1 MLALRS
7 APVAIRI
14 LLAALTFLFAVYA
27 AELLFPLLPAVIAD
41 PFMKFVSNAIFVG
54 AAALCA
60 ARGLRGSDERGT
72 WLLMGLGV
80 LAWGL
85 GLFYY
90 TFFQWDLETIPVPS
104 LADAGYLMIYPPVWA
119 ALMLLYRS
127 RIRGRTAALWI
138 DGAIGA
144 LAVGAIGAAVVLDA
158 VLDSVDGASLGAA
171 VNLSYPLADVVM
183 LGLVVGVLA
192 MTGWRKA
199 GAWGWIAGGLALF
212 ALSDSLYFYGIAL
225 GTYKEGVIYDA
236 GWPAAVLLLAYG
248 AWTPA
253 SPLREGAA
261 RERRQIM
268 LPITFAVASLG
279 LLIYDHFGPTNL
291 VALVLASSC
300 LVAVLV
306 RLVVTH
312 GDNRRMLATSREE
325 ATTDALTGLGNRR
338 LLTRDLERVAEDA
351 TTERPACLAIFDLD
365 GFKAYNDVYGHPAG
379 DSLLIRLSSALRA
392 SVKGRGDA
400 YRMGGDEFCVLGR
413 PEQSDTDLVLA
424 DAAEALSE
432 RGDGFTIS
440 CSYGRVMLPAEAAGA
455 EHALHV
461 ADQRMYLQ
469 KNGGRVSAG
478 RQSSDVLLRALAE
491 RHPSL
496 GDHVH
501 GVAELAV
508 SIGARL
514 GLLPEELEDLRQAA
528 ELHDMGKVA
537 IPDAIL
543 DKPGP
548 LDDAEWEFMRRH
560 TIIGERILQAA
571 PALER
576 VATIVRSTHERMDG
590 EGYPDRLAGEA
601 IPLAARI
608 VLVCDA
614 FEAMTADRTYRK
626 AMSAEVAIEEL
637 ERCAGS
643 QFDPRVVNAF
653 RALASAAVRAAG
665 VAARDDLQ
673 R

>member
-1 MLALRS
+1 MLALHS
-7 APVAIRI
+7 APGAIR
-14 LLAALTFLFAVYA
+14 LALATLALLFAVYA
-27 AELLFPLLPAVIAD
+27 AELVFGFLPAAVAD
-41 PFMKFVSNAIFVG
+41 PYMKWVSLLIFGSSAV
-54 AAALCA
+54 LCGL
-60 ARGLRGSDERGT
+60 RGLRGPGERGA

-85 GLFYY
+85 GLLYY
-90 TFFQWDLETIPVPS
+90 TLVQWDLETIPVPS
-104 LADAGYLMIYPPVWA
+104 PADAGYLMVYPPVFA

-127 RIRGRTAALWI
+127 RIRGRSGALWI

-158 VLDSVDGASLGAA
+158 VLGSVDGAGLAA
-171 VNLSYPLADVVM
+171 ATNLSYPIADVVM

-192 MTGWRKA
+192 MTGWRRA
-199 GAWGWIAGGLALF
+199 GAWVWIAGGLALF
-212 ALSDSLYFYGIAL
+212 AVSDSLYFYGIAL
-225 GTYKEGVIYDA
+225 GTYEEGVIYDA
-236 GWPAAVLLLAYG
+236 GWPGAVLLLAYG

-253 SPLREGAA
+253 SPLRAA
-261 RERRQIM
+261 AVRERREIL
-268 LPITFAVASLG
+268 LPIVFAAASLG
-279 LLIYDHFGPTNL
+279 LLIFDHFQPTNVL
-291 VALVLASSC
+291 ALALASSC
-300 LVAVLV
+300 LVAVLM

-312 GDNRRMLATSREE
+312 GDNRRMLATSRQE
-325 ATTDALTGLGNRR
+325 ASTDALTGLGNRR
-338 LLTRDLERVAEDA
+338 SLTRELERVAAEA
-351 TTERPACLAIFDLD
+351 TTDRPACLAIFDLD

-379 DSLLIRLSSALRA
+379 DSLLIRLSSSLRA
-392 SVKGRGDA
+392 AVAGRGDA
-400 YRMGGDEFCVLGR
+400 YRMGGDEFCVLAC
-413 PEQSDTDLVLA
+413 PEDGDVARLLA
-424 DAAEALSE
+424 EAAEALSE
-432 RGDGFTIS
+432 GGDGFTIT
-440 CSYGRVMLPAEAAGA
+440 CSYGQVLLPAEAASP

-478 RQSSDVLLRALAE
+478 RQSSDVLLRALSE

-501 GVAELAV
+501 GVAELAGT
-508 SIGARL
+508 IGERL

-548 LDDAEWEFMRRH
+548 LNDDEWQFMRRH

-590 EGYPDRLAGEA
+590 KGYPDRLAGEA

-614 FEAMTADRTYRK
+614 FEAMTADRSYRK
-626 AMSAEVAIEEL
+626 AMSPEVAIEEL
-637 ERCAGS
+637 ERCAGT
-643 QFDPRVVNAF
+643 QFDARVVTAF
-653 RALASAAVRAAG
+653 RALVDQRARL
-665 VAARDDLQ
+665 ARG
-673 R
+673 

>member
-7 APVAIRI
+7 APVAIRFVLATLT
-14 LLAALTFLFAVYA
+14 LLLAVYA
-27 AELLFPLLPAVIAD
+27 AQLVFTFLPSVVAD
-41 PFMKFVSNAIFVG
+41 PFTKFVSDSIFLS
-54 AAALCA
+54 AAAVCA
-60 ARGLRGSDERGT
+60 ARGLRGPGERGA
-72 WLLMGLGV
+72 WLLIGLGV

-85 GLFYY
+85 GLLYF

-104 LADAGYLMIYPPVWA
+104 LADAGYLMVYPPVYA
-119 ALMLLYRS
+119 ALVLLYRS
-127 RIRGRTAALWI
+127 RIRGRTVSLWI

-144 LAVGAIGAAVVLDA
+144 LAVGAIGAAVVFDA
-158 VLDSVDGASLGAA
+158 VLESAEGGALA
-171 VNLSYPLADVVM
+171 VGTNLSYPVADVVM

-192 MTGWRKA
+192 MTGWRRA
-199 GAWGWIAGGLALF
+199 GAWGWIAGGLAMF
-212 ALSDSLYFYGIAL
+212 AVADSLYFYGIAV
-225 GTYKEGVIYDA
+225 GTYHEGVIYDA

-253 SPLREGAA
+253 SPLRTGPV
-261 RERRQIM
+261 RERREIL
-268 LPITFAVASLG
+268 LPIVFGAASLA
-279 LLIYDHFGPTNL
+279 LLIYDHFDRTNVL
-291 VALVLASSC
+291 ALTLASSC
-300 LVAVLV
+300 LAVVLM

-312 GDNRRMLATSREE
+312 GDNRRMLAASRAE
-325 ATTDALTGLGNRR
+325 ASTDALTGLGNRR
-338 LLTRDLERVAEDA
+338 SLTRELEHVAAEA
-351 TTERPACLAIFDLD
+351 TVERPACLAIFDLD

-379 DSLLIRLSSALRA
+379 DSLLIRLSGALRE
-392 SVKGRGDA
+392 SVEGRGAA
-400 YRMGGDEFCVLGR
+400 YRMGGDEFCVLAW
-413 PEQSDTDLVLA
+413 PEHGDVDEVLA
-424 DAAEALSE
+424 AAAEALSE
-432 RGDGFTIS
+432 RGDGFTIT

-469 KNGGRVSAG
+469 KNGSRVSAG
-478 RQSSDVLLRALAE
+478 RQSSDVLLRALSE

-508 SIGARL
+508 SIGERL

-543 DKPGP
+543 NKPGP
-548 LDDAEWEFMRRH
+548 LNDDEWEFMRRH

-590 EGYPDRLAGEA
+590 KGYPDRLAGEA

-614 FEAMTADRTYRK
+614 FEAMTANRSYRE
-626 AMSAEVAIEEL
+626 AMSAEVALEEL
-637 ERCAGS
+637 ERCAGA
-643 QFDPRVVNAF
+643 QFDPRVVTAF
-653 RALASAAVRAAG
+653 RALADRRATLAG
-665 VAARDDLQ
+665 R
-673 R
+673 

>member
-7 APVAIRI
+7 APAAIRFV
-14 LLAALTFLFAVYA
+14 LAALTFLFAVYA
-27 AELLFPLLPAVIAD
+27 AELVFTFLPGGIRD
-41 PFMKFVSNAIFVG
+41 PYMKFVSNLIFFG
-54 AAALCA
+54 AAALCI
-60 ARGLRGSDERGT
+60 ARGHRGPGERGA
-72 WLLMGLGV
+72 WVLMGLGV
-80 LAWGL
+80 LSWGL
-85 GLFYY
+85 GLLYY
-90 TFFQWDLETIPVPS
+90 TFFQWDLETIPIPS
-104 LADAGYLMIYPPVWA
+104 PADAGYLLVYPPIWA
-119 ALMLLYRS
+119 ALVLLYRS
-127 RIRGRTAALWI
+127 RIRGRTTALWI

-144 LAVGAIGAAVVLDA
+144 LAVGAIGAAIVFDA
-158 VLDSVDGASLGAA
+158 VLKSAEGGALA
-171 VNLSYPLADVVM
+171 VATNLSYPVADVVM
-183 LGLVVGVLA
+183 LGLVVGVLV
-192 MTGWRKA
+192 MTGWRRA
-199 GAWGWIAGGLALF
+199 GAWAWIAGGLAVF
-212 ALSDSLYFYGIAL
+212 AAADGLYFYGIAV
-225 GTYKEGVIYDA
+225 GTYEEGVIYDA
-236 GWPAAVLLLAYG
+236 GWPLAALLLAYG
-248 AWTPA
+248 AWTPE
-253 SPLREGAA
+253 SPLRAGLDRA
-261 RERRQIM
+261 RREIL
-268 LPITFAVASLG
+268 LPIVFAVASLG
-279 LLIYDHFGPTNL
+279 LLIYDHFDQTNGL
-291 VALVLASSC
+291 ALVLSSAC

-325 ATTDALTGLGNRR
+325 ASTDALTGLGNRR
-338 LLTRDLERVAEDA
+338 SLTRELERVAAEA
-351 TTERPACLAIFDLD
+351 TAERPACLAIFDLN
-365 GFKAYNDVYGHPAG
+365 GFKSYNDIFGHPAG

-392 SVKGRGDA
+392 SVKGRGGA
-400 YRMGGDEFCVLGR
+400 YRMGGDEFCVLAS
-413 PEQSDTDLVLA
+413 PEHGDVEMVLA

-432 RGDGFTIS
+432 HGDGFSIT
-440 CSYGRVMLPAEAAGA
+440 CSYGRVMLPLEAVGA

-478 RQSSDVLLRALAE
+478 RQSSDVLLRALSE

-496 GDHVH
+496 GDHVN

-508 SIGARL
+508 AIGARL
-514 GLLPEELEDLRQAA
+514 GLMPEELEDLRQAA

-590 EGYPDRLAGEA
+590 QGYPDQLAGEA

-614 FEAMTADRTYRK
+614 YEAMTADRSYRK
-626 AMSAEVAIEEL
+626 AMSAEVAIEEI
-637 ERCAGS
+637 ERCAGA
-643 QFDPRVVNAF
+643 QFDPRVVTAF
-653 RALASAAVRAAG
+653 RAVADQHAPAG
-665 VAARDDLQ
+665 R
-673 R
+673 

>member
-1 MLALRS
+1 
-7 APVAIRI
+7 
-14 LLAALTFLFAVYA
+14 
-27 AELLFPLLPAVIAD
+27 
-41 PFMKFVSNAIFVG
+41 
-54 AAALCA
+54 
-60 ARGLRGSDERGT
+60 
-72 WLLMGLGV
+72 
-80 LAWGL
+80 
-85 GLFYY
+85 
-90 TFFQWDLETIPVPS
+90 
-104 LADAGYLMIYPPVWA
+104 
-119 ALMLLYRS
+119 
-127 RIRGRTAALWI
+127 
-138 DGAIGA
+138 
-144 LAVGAIGAAVVLDA
+144 
-158 VLDSVDGASLGAA
+158 
-171 VNLSYPLADVVM
+171 
-183 LGLVVGVLA
+183 
-192 MTGWRKA
+192 
-199 GAWGWIAGGLALF
+199 
-212 ALSDSLYFYGIAL
+212 
-225 GTYKEGVIYDA
+225 
-236 GWPAAVLLLAYG
+236 
-248 AWTPA
+248 
-253 SPLREGAA
+253 
-261 RERRQIM
+261 
-268 LPITFAVASLG
+268 
-279 LLIYDHFGPTNL
+279 
-291 VALVLASSC
+291 
-300 LVAVLV
+300 V